1 MKQFC
6 KTNIVQLKMLH
17 GSIQFSYSYAQKKK
31 AAKTQKD
38 KSHKHTKLEQTD
50 KRKSF
55 IQNRKRVS
63 QTFKRKE
70 NGTNRE
76 WGGGNSILGEKRI
89 NALNEQV

>member
-1 MKQFC
+1 M
-6 KTNIVQLKMLH
+6 VQSNLVTVTH
-17 GSIQFSYSYAQKKK
+17 
-31 AAKTQKD
+31 
-38 KSHKHTKLEQTD
+38 
-50 KRKSF
+50 KRKKLQRHKRKKVTNTQSLNKQTKESF

-76 WGGGNSILGEKRI
+76 WGGVNNILGEKRI